1 MRIVVII
8 QVPEM
13 ELSNRMKLRL
23 SLITAALLPL
33 LSAPAFAED
42 TDLEKILVTG
52 DFQKESIQTLSA
64 SASLFSQQEIN
75 DRGANFLDEMLASA
89 ANVNFSSGASR
100 GRFIQIRGVG
110 LRSQFVDP
118 INPSVGLVIDGINYS
133 GLGGSS
139 LLFDVNQIE
148 IYRGPQGTRF
158 GADGLGGM
166 IQMESADPTFDP
178 SVKVQLGAG
187 NYNSYEAG
195 IAAGIGITDST
206 AVRASIYQRESD
218 GFMDNEYLGKPT
230 QQQDE
235 MISRF
240 KLHSQLSDHLRTEL
254 SVHYIDINNGYDAF
268 TLDNSRNS
276 VADSPGQDNQESIAV
291 GLANIYTGFDLFD
304 VSLNLSGID
313 SELLYSFDEDWVCN
327 DTSKPKL
334 CGAGLH
340 EQSYSYKDAYYRD
353 RKDKTAE
360 LQFNGKAQDWITGIY
375 YQNRNVGLDRQR
387 IENSDLAL
395 FNSTYEVSNVAV
407 YGQLATPINAKTT
420 LITGLRVEEHSSDY
434 SDSNGFIVSSD
445 DVMVGGKVALEYQV
459 IDRTM
464 IYTSITR
471 GYKAGGINSEA
482 LAKAQEFGLGA
493 DFFQQHTTFDPE
505 YLWNAEFG
513 VKGSSLDDKFVLRLA
528 AFYMYREDMQL
539 KSWLVEGQN
548 FTSYFDNAGS
558 GENYGLEIEGS
569 YQLTDDLFFTGS
581 VGYLDTK
588 INDYVART
596 SLYSPPLDQDGRE
609 QAQAP
614 KYQYAFTARY
624 NFTDEL
630 FATVGIEGKDDYYF
644 SDSHNSQAPNVNLV
658 NFTAGYEADQWSIRA
673 WARNVFDEE
682 APTRGFEFANDP
694 RDGWVTHTYTQQ
706 GEPMVAGVTFIYEL

>member
-1 MRIVVII
+1 MRIVAIM

-23 SLITAALLPL
+23 SLITAALLPF
-33 LSAPAFAED
+33 LSTPAFAED
-42 TDLEKILVTG
+42 TDLEKIVVTG

-64 SASLFSQQEIN
+64 SASLFSEHEIN
-75 DRGANFLDEMLASA
+75 DRGASFLDQMLASA
-89 ANVNFSSGASR
+89 ANVNFTSGASR
-100 GRFIQIRGVG
+100 GRYVQIRGVG

-158 GADGLGGM
+158 GADGMAGM
-166 IQMESADPTFDP
+166 IQMESAYPTFDP
-178 SVKVQLGAG
+178 SLKIQLGAG
-187 NYNSYEAG
+187 NYNSHEAG
-195 IAAGIGITDST
+195 VAAGIGITDST
-206 AVRASIYQRESD
+206 AVRGSIYQRKSD
-218 GFMDNEYLGKPT
+218 GYVDNLYLDEQT

-240 KLHSQLSDHLRTEL
+240 KLHSQLTDNLRTEL

-276 VADSPGQDNQESIAV
+276 VADQPGQDNQQSIAV
-291 GLANIYTGFDLFD
+291 GLANIYTGFDWFD

-313 SELLYSFDEDWVCN
+313 SDLVYSFDEDWVCN
-327 DTSKPKL
+327 DVNQPEL
-334 CGAGLH
+334 CGAGIH
-340 EQSYSYKDAYYRD
+340 PDGYSSTDAYFRD
-353 RKDKTAE
+353 RQDQAAE
-360 LQFNGKAQDWITGIY
+360 LQFNGKGGNWVAGLY
-375 YQNRNVGLDRQR
+375 YQGRDVDLERQYTW
-387 IENSDLAL
+387 LANP
-395 FNSTYEVSNVAV
+395 FASTYETSNTAI
-407 YGQLATPINAKTT
+407 YGQLATPIGNKTT
-420 LITGLRVEEHSSDY
+420 LITGLRVEQYQGDY
-434 SDSNGFIVSSD
+434 TDNNGFIEDTD
-445 DVMVGGKVALEYQV
+445 DVMIGGKLALEYQV

-464 IYTSITR
+464 IYTSLTR

-482 LAKAQEFGLGA
+482 LAKAKDDGLNLDA
-493 DFFQQHTTFDPE
+493 DFFKNHVSFAPE
-505 YLWNAEFG
+505 YLWSGEFG

-539 KSWLVEGQN
+539 KAWKVEDQK
-548 FTSYFDNAGS
+548 FTGYVDNASS

-569 YQLTDDLFFTGS
+569 YQLTDDLFLTGS
-581 VGYLDTK
+581 AGYLNTE
-588 INDYVART
+588 INDFVAQ
-596 SLYSPPLDQDGRE
+596 SGLNQDGRE

-624 NFTDEL
+624 NFTNEL
-630 FATVGIEGKDDYYF
+630 FASIGVEGKDDYYF

-658 NFTAGYEADQWSIRA
+658 NFTTGYEAEQWSIRA

-682 APTRGFEFANDP
+682 VPTRGFEFGNDP
-694 RDGWVTHTYTQQ
+694 REGYATNTYVQL
-706 GEPMVAGVTFIYEL
+706 GEPLVAGVTFIYEL

>member
-340 EQSYSYKDAYYRD
+340 EKSYSYKDAYYRD

-644 SDSHNSQAPNVNLV
+644 SDSHNSQASNVNLV

-682 APTRGFEFANDP
+682 APTRGFEFGNDP